1 MCTSPH
7 PRAVSLGPPGCI
19 PDEWAKHRYPHV
31 AWVAVG
37 HACAHQVWGGP
48 HLRRPGKAVNMGHA
62 HAAPYPG
69 SWTILKKAAERPFRV
84 SGLARQQSQKLSLA
98 LTSRTLWFTEKL

>member
-7 PRAVSLGPPGCI
+7 PRAVPLGPLGCI

-31 AWVAVG
+31 AWVAG
-37 HACAHQVWGGP
+37 EHARAHQVWGAP

-62 HAAPYPG
+62 HAAPYPD
-69 SWTILKKAAERPFRV
+69 S
-84 SGLARQQSQKLSLA
+84 
-98 LTSRTLWFTEKL
+98 